1 MINKLVELALKNR
14 IYIVLLSAILFGIGA
29 WSALRLPI
37 DAVPDITSPQVQI
50 NTSVQALAP
59 EEIEKLVTFPIE
71 SNMMG
76 LPNLIELRSLSR
88 YGLSQVT
95 MTFADNVDVYRI
107 RQLVSERLQGVISDL
122 PKGVEVQLAPISTGL
137 SEIFYYSVKYKEA
150 AATKPTHI
158 QAQLFQLSYV
168 QEYLIKPLLRG
179 TDGVAEVN
187 SMGGYE
193 KQIIV
198 TPDLQK
204 LATLGITGREIA
216 DRLRENTENA
226 GGGFVEIGSE
236 QIIIRSNTRVTSNQD
251 ILSLP
256 LKFGSGVKPLTIG
269 EVAEVSI
276 GSSFRSGAAT
286 DMGEEAVVGA
296 AIMLLGENTRMV
308 ANSVREK
315 LNHIQEKLP
324 ADFEIVTQYDR
335 GSLVR
340 RTIETVERNLF
351 EGAIL
356 VIVVLFA
363 MLGNFRAAFIVALAI
378 PLSLLFAIIG
388 MVQTRISG
396 NLMSLGAV
404 DFGLIVDGAV
414 VMVENILRHLSHKQ
428 KELGRTL
435 TSGERFSEVLHSAKE
450 VANPMFFGVLI
461 ITIVYIPILA
471 LTGIEGKMFHPMAYT
486 VVFALIGALV
496 LALTLMPVLC
506 SFFLFGKVK
515 ERDSLVV
522 SVVRAIYKPILLFS
536 LKFRFVIVT
545 ASLLLVLLSATT
557 FSKLGAEFIPQLD
570 EGTVVIQMI
579 RSSSLGLEAS
589 LDMQKQSEKVLLKNF
604 PEISHIF
611 SKIGTAEIASDPM
624 GPNVSDTFIS
634 LDDHEKWRKIDGK
647 QIDKSALVEL
657 MKQAVTVSVLGQALL
672 ASQPIQLRFNEIMAG
687 ARANLALKI
696 YGPEFEELE
705 NLAVTAVK
713 TLGEIPGSGEV
724 EVDALGRVPMLE
736 ISPNRDAMQ
745 RLNVSALEIN
755 EAVAIALAGEDVGSV
770 IQESRPVPLLIRLNE
785 EKRQDVESVKKLPVR
800 TEDGGIIQLEKVANV
815 SLTEQIGSIARESN
829 QRRITV
835 LINPAS
841 RNIEGLVNTASA
853 KLKETLQLKPG
864 YYFEFGGQFEN
875 LEKAKA
881 KLAIVVPAT
890 LLVIF
895 ILIYLAFNSFRQAL
909 LIFLCVPLAMTGGIF
924 ALYLRD
930 LPFSISAAVGFI
942 ALSGIA
948 VLNGLM
954 LISFTN
960 QLRLEGLALKDAMV
974 ESALTRLRPKL
985 MTALVASLGFLPMAI
1000 AQGAG
1005 AEVQRPLA
1013 TVVIGGIITSTFLTL
1028 FLLPT
1033 LYIWIEQWVDRNQG
1047 EKT

>member
-1 MINKLVELALKNR
+1 MINRLVEYSLNNR
-14 IYIVLLSAILFGIGA
+14 IYVILATLTLCAIGG
-29 WSALRLPI
+29 WSVLRLPI

-50 NTSVQALAP
+50 NTSVPALAP

-76 LPNLIELRSLSR
+76 LPSLVELRSLSR
-88 YGLSQVT
+88 FGLSQVT
-95 MTFADNVDVYRI
+95 MTFADKVDIYRI

-122 PKGVEVQLAPISTGL
+122 PNGVEVKLAPISTGL
-137 SEIFYYSVKYKEA
+137 SEIFYYTVRYKQTA
-150 AATKPTHI
+150 QAKPADP
-158 QAQLFQLSYV
+158 QAQLLKLSFV
-168 QEYLIKPLLRG
+168 HDYLVKPLLRG
-179 TDGVAEVN
+179 TAGVAEVN
-187 SMGGYE
+187 SVGGHE
-193 KQIIV
+193 KEIV
-198 TPDLQK
+198 ITPNIQK
-204 LATLGITGREIA
+204 LASLGITTKELA

-226 GGGFVEIGSE
+226 GGGFVNIGSE
-236 QIIIRSNTRVTSNQD
+236 QIIIRSNTRVASNRD

-256 LKFGSGVKPLTIG
+256 LKFGSGIKALTVG
-269 EVAEVSI
+269 EVAEISI
-276 GSSFRSGAAT
+276 GSSFRTGAAT
-286 DMGEEAVVGA
+286 AMGEEAVVGA
-296 AIMLLGENTRMV
+296 VIMLLGENTRMV

-315 LNHIQEKLP
+315 LSHIQEKLP
-324 ADFEIVTQYDR
+324 PDLEIITRYDR
-335 GSLVR
+335 GDLVS
-340 RTIETVERNLF
+340 RTIETVQRNLF
-351 EGAIL
+351 EGALL
-356 VIVVLFA
+356 VVIVLFA

-378 PLSLLFAIIG
+378 PLSMLFAISG
-388 MVQTRISG
+388 MVQSRTSG

-414 VMVENILRHLSHKQ
+414 VMVENILRHLAHKQ
-428 KELGRTL
+428 KEIGRSL
-435 TSGERFSEVLHSAKE
+435 TSKERLSEVLYSAKE
-450 VANPMFFGVLI
+450 VAHPMFFGVLI

-471 LTGIEGKMFHPMAYT
+471 LAGIEGKMFHPMAYT
-486 VVFALIGALV
+486 IVLALIGALV

-506 SFFLFGKVK
+506 SYFLFGKVR
-515 ERDSLVV
+515 ERDSIVV
-522 SVVRAIYKPILLFS
+522 RIFRAIYRPILLFS
-536 LKFRFVIVT
+536 IRFRLIIVT
-545 ASLLLVLLSATT
+545 AALVLMFSSAHILG
-557 FSKLGAEFIPQLD
+557 KLGSEFIPQLD
-570 EGTVVIQMI
+570 EGTIVFQMV
-579 RSSSLGLEAS
+579 RSSSLSLDAS
-589 LDMQKQSEKVLLKNF
+589 LDMQEQSENALLKHF

-634 LDDHEKWRKIDGK
+634 LTEEKNWRKVNGEPIGK
-647 QIDKSALVEL
+647 PELIEL
-657 MKQAVTVSVLGQALL
+657 MKRVIEINVPGQTLL

-705 NLAVTAVK
+705 SLAALAMEILK
-713 TLGEIPGSGEV
+713 TIPESGEV
-724 EVDALGRVPMLE
+724 ELDALGRVPMLE
-736 ISPNRDAMQ
+736 VSPDRDAMQ

-755 EAVAIALAGEDVGSV
+755 EAVAIALAGERVGSL
-770 IQESRPVPLLIRLNE
+770 IEESRPIPLLVRLAE
-785 EKRQDVESVKKLPVR
+785 TQRRDVENIRSLPVR
-800 TEDGGIIQLEKVANV
+800 TEDGGIVPLERVAKVTV
-815 SLTEQIGSIARESN
+815 SERIGSIARESN
-829 QRRITV
+829 QRRLTI

-841 RNIEGLVNTASA
+841 RDIEGLVKAASI
-853 KLKETLQLKPG
+853 KLKKSLNMRPG

-875 LEKAKA
+875 LQQAKT
-881 KLAIVVPAT
+881 KLAFVVPVT

-895 ILIYLAFNSFRQAL
+895 VLIYLSFNCLRQAL
-909 LIFLCVPLAMTGGIF
+909 LIFLCVPLAATGGIF
-924 ALYLRD
+924 ALYLRG

-960 QLRLEGLALKDAMV
+960 QLRSEGLPLKEAMI

-985 MTALVASLGFLPMAI
+985 MTALVASLGLLPMAI

-1028 FLLPT
+1028 VLLPT
-1033 LYIWIEQWVDRNQG
+1033 LYIWIEQRGENKG